1 MCACLFASNLSNCGS
16 KEDNATVLEEEHRKL
31 DIQRVSVFSLQT
43 AYGRKASFT
52 YCTYVEGNGSSILI
66 AMPLSYRYSAF
77 ILIQKFARKFDSKKF
92 CKPSSADSSN
102 NLIDSKNMLNSLQS
116 SDVLKSECGRSIK
129 LLTFLLVTG
138 RSRYS
143 QARGVD
149 TAQHTKRMIISQRTL
164 RYLVETVHKKYE
176 ITFLVT

>member
-1 MCACLFASNLSNCGS
+1 
-16 KEDNATVLEEEHRKL
+16 
-31 DIQRVSVFSLQT
+31 
-43 AYGRKASFT
+43 
-52 YCTYVEGNGSSILI
+52 
-66 AMPLSYRYSAF
+66 MPLSYRYSAF
-77 ILIQKFARKFDSKKF
+77 ILIQKLARKFDSKKF

-116 SDVLKSECGRSIK
+116 SDILKSECGGRSIE

-149 TAQHTKRMIISQRTL
+149 TAQTHEKDDHLASNVAIL
-164 RYLVETVHKKYE
+164 C
-176 ITFLVT
+176 